1 MDNSSP
7 TLQKYKSTFKKKE
20 EPKEEVITDPEKRR
34 QEKLAK
40 ERDSLLRKYYKK
52 WILVFG
58 FALILFNKL
67 IFGKIIGLFFLALL

>member
-20 EPKEEVITDPEKRR
+20 EPKEEIITDPEKRR

-52 WILVFG
+52 
-58 FALILFNKL
+58 
-67 IFGKIIGLFFLALL
+67 